1 MDGFDEDE
9 AEGEG
14 NKGPI
19 GLGGLLA
26 EERNALEAFE
36 LTTELVETDTSP
48 VERFHEEGGGFLTRP
63 QKKPKTMA
71 TQKRKTNTESVI
83 ASVSLQY

>member
-1 MDGFDEDE
+1 VDGFDEDE

-14 NKGPI
+14 DEGAI
-19 GLGGLLA
+19 VLRRILA
-26 EERNALEAFE
+26 AERHALEAFE

-63 QKKPKTMA
+63 QKKPKTMDP
-71 TQKRKTNTESVI
+71 QKRKTNTESVI
-83 ASVSLQY
+83 ASVRLQY